1 MLSFYLPS
9 SEQVYTADELYV
21 NTGFYPTYDPGVLA
35 SSGIYTVNPSP
46 DPYDPGLYSSQ
57 PVYTVSGNYANQTW
71 VATPLPLPEA
81 KENGSNEEK
90 AKANEA
96 EAAIVSGENLS
107 TNLLTAVSSQDPLA
121 RPTRFQ
127 TVLDAMAA
135 VSDNLDSN
143 LNAIDAATSVDEIN
157 NIVNKP
163 TGVLFTGRG
172 SGVGPEDLNVSYYT
186 AFNSVSMTEADTEL
200 YVPST
205 AITIPYGSGGSG
217 QFDSIGNA
225 FNPGGPYTMQIRE
238 TATSM
243 VIAEIEVPL
252 NPAGEDVSF

>member
-1 MLSFYLPS
+1 MNTFYLPAS
-9 SEQVYTADELYV
+9 GAVYRADQLQA
-21 NTGFYPTYDPGVLA
+21 NTGFSPSTDPSVLA
-35 SSGIYTVNPSP
+35 ANGIYRVQQTAN
-46 DPYDPGLYSSQ
+46 PYDPYLYDAT
-57 PVYTVSGNYANQTW
+57 PTYTVVGDYAEQGW
-71 VATPLPLPEA
+71 AATPLPLIYA
-81 KENGSNEEK
+81 KETGSQETK
-90 AKANEA
+90 TAANSQ
-96 EAAIVSGENLS
+96 EAAIVSNQNLS
-107 TNLLTAVSSQDPLA
+107 TDLLTAVSSQDPID
-121 RPTRFQ
+121 RPARFQ

-135 VSDNLDSN
+135 VSDQLDSN
-143 LNAIDAATSVDEIN
+143 LTAIDAATSVDEIN

-205 AITIPYGSGGSG
+205 AITIPYGSGGPNA
-217 QFDSIGNA
+217 FDSMGNA
-225 FNPGGPYTMQIRE
+225 FNLGGPYVMQIRE